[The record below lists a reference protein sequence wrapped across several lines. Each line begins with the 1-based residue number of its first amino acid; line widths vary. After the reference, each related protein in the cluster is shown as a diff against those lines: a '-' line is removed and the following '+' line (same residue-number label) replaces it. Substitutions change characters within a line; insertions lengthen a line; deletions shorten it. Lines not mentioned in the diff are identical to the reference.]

1 VDNDRPILDG
11 MEALLGSWD
20 VLVVKAQSASEAL
33 QLAARVDVDVVL
45 ADYHLGD
52 GINGLELLHRL
63 QHLEDS
69 PLAAALITADHG
81 AEVALMARAAGYPL
95 LHKPLRPA
103 ALRALLSAFRRSRT
117 RAAADIRY
125 SHG

>member
-1 VDNDRPILDG
+1 
-11 MEALLGSWD
+11 

-103 ALRALLSAFRRSRT
+103 ALRALLSAFRRSRK

-125 SHG
+125 LHG